1 MSFSLMDVFH
11 TEDYEED
18 RSTYNNKVC
27 VKESTPIEF
36 EVDYYGKLE
45 KRSFN
50 YNIIGHKIQSFH
62 SNAVGMILI
71 EELG

>member
-1 MSFSLMDVFH
+1 MDVFH

-36 EVDYYGKLE
+36 EFDYYGKLE
-45 KRSFN
+45 K
-50 YNIIGHKIQSFH
+50 GHSITIS
-62 SNAVGMILI
+62 
-71 EELG
+71 

>member
-11 TEDYEED
+11 IEDYEED

-45 KRSFN
+45 K
-50 YNIIGHKIQSFH
+50 GHSITIS
-62 SNAVGMILI
+62 
-71 EELG
+71 